1 VTTRKSV
8 RDKKKKTHTRC
19 IMCGDSNLLSLRL
32 KFEPGTNGDVSASFQ
47 GNSRLQGYD
56 GILHGGVISALL
68 DSVMTNCLFQRN
80 IEAVT
85 ADLRVRFLLPVP
97 CNASLNLRAWIVE
110 ETRML
115 FKLKAELTLEDTIMA
130 RAEALFVNSVTSG
143 MSNA

>member
-1 VTTRKSV
+1 
-8 RDKKKKTHTRC
+8 
-19 IMCGDSNLLSLRL
+19 MCGDNNLLSLRL
-32 KFEPGTNGDVSASFQ
+32 KFEQGANGDVSASFK

-68 DSVMTNCLFQRN
+68 DSVMTNCLLQRS

-97 CNASLNLRAWIVE
+97 CNANLKLRAWIIE

-115 FKLKAELTLEDTIMA
+115 FKLKAELTLADTLMA
-130 RAEALFVNSVTSG
+130 RAEALFVKGADTGDN
-143 MSNA
+143 